1 MKQLR
6 IHAAAAEELEAAED
20 WYNHERPGLGF
31 ELHDEVDDLLRRVL
45 AGAAPGVAVPAYEG
59 PNHARRVLMDRFPF
73 SIVFLEHDETVFVVA
88 FAHFR
93 RRPGYWR
100 SRLGAAR

>member
-6 IHAAAAEELEAAED
+6 IHEAAAEELEAAED

-31 ELHDEVDDLLRRVL
+31 ELHDEVDYFLRRVL
-45 AGAAPGVAVPAYEG
+45 DGSSPGGAVPYYEG
-59 PNHARRVLMDRFPF
+59 SRRVRRVLMDRFPF
-73 SIVFLEHDETVFVVA
+73 SIVFLEHEEMVFVVA
-88 FAHFR
+88 FAHHR

-100 SRLGAAR
+100 GRLR